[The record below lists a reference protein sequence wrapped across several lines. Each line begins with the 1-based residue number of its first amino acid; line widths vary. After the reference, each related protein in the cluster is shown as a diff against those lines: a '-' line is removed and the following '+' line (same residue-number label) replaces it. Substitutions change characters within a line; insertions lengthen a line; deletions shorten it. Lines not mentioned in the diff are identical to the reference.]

1 MNTSKHP
8 DLGTALE
15 QSRSG
20 LRDNHRR
27 SLTRLLFLATGSAL
41 VVFACLQFFNGYPWV
56 ALVELLASG
65 LLFYGV
71 FCLKTTAHL
80 QQWIYAYLVSLFS
93 FFIVILLLPEASIAA
108 FVWVLMMPVLAYL
121 LLGKH
126 EGMILS
132 VPFMLV
138 GGVVY
143 YFFLGDV
150 GSAHRMIDLL
160 NMVLCGA
167 LMQVF
172 MHMYEVRRE
181 EAEQRLFDMAQT
193 DALTG
198 LANRSNCQSTLA
210 RTIAE
215 CERSG
220 TDFALVIM
228 DIDHFK
234 LVNDTLGHDAGDY
247 VLRNIGQCLTERLR
261 TTDFVGRLGGE
272 EFGLILR
279 DAKPGDAFELMDEL
293 RERIA
298 RRELKYGE
306 AGIRVTA
313 SFGIAQW
320 PEHGREAETLFCVAD
335 RCLYSGKRAGRNRV
349 APAGAGQP
357 PKTAGSMAGGLG

>member
-27 SLTRLLFLATGSAL
+27 SLTRLLFLVTGSAL
-41 VVFACLQFFNGYPWV
+41 VVFSCLQFFNGYPWV

-93 FFIVILLLPEASIAA
+93 FFIVIMLLPEASIAA

-167 LMQVF
+167 
-172 MHMYEVRRE
+172 
-181 EAEQRLFDMAQT
+181 
-193 DALTG
+193 
-198 LANRSNCQSTLA
+198 
-210 RTIAE
+210 
-215 CERSG
+215 
-220 TDFALVIM
+220 
-228 DIDHFK
+228 
-234 LVNDTLGHDAGDY
+234 
-247 VLRNIGQCLTERLR
+247 
-261 TTDFVGRLGGE
+261 
-272 EFGLILR
+272 
-279 DAKPGDAFELMDEL
+279 
-293 RERIA
+293 
-298 RRELKYGE
+298 
-306 AGIRVTA
+306 
-313 SFGIAQW
+313 
-320 PEHGREAETLFCVAD
+320 
-335 RCLYSGKRAGRNRV
+335 
-349 APAGAGQP
+349 
-357 PKTAGSMAGGLG
+357 